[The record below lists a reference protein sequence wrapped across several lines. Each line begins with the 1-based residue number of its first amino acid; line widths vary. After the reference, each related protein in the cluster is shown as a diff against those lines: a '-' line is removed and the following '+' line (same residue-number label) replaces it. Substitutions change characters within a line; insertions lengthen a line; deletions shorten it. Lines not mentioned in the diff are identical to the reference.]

1 MRIRE
6 HVNLAQLSYIN
17 IGPYIDKLYIAE
29 NPDDMNNARQ
39 FKILG
44 NLSNILFT
52 KSNYSIKF
60 MKLSGHFNHIEIDR
74 DNNKAKAG
82 AGNTIMRLISV
93 IADDNFGGLE
103 KLSGIPG
110 TIGGMIRNNAGA
122 FGISISDRLTGI
134 ETPEGYRDISPSD
147 FSYREGISDTILF
160 AYLSVTPR
168 DKKSII
174 EEIDRVSG
182 IRENSQPQG
191 KTLGSVFKNPG
202 GDLKAWEMIDRC
214 RMRGISVNDIYVSEK
229 HCNFF
234 INRGSGTADDFL
246 RLGDIVRERIM
257 KEFNI
262 EMEYE
267 VELF

>member
-6 HVNLAQLSYIN
+6 HVNLARLSYIN
-17 IGPYIDKLYIAE
+17 IGPYTDKLYIAE
-29 NPDDMNNARQ
+29 SMDDLKDAGQ
-39 FKILG
+39 CKILG
-44 NLSNILFT
+44 NLSNILFI
-52 KSNYSIKF
+52 KSRYSIKF

-74 DNNKAKAG
+74 ENNKARAG
-82 AGNTIMRLISV
+82 AGNTIIRMISV
-93 IADDNFGGLE
+93 LSDSNLGGLE

-122 FGISISDRLTGI
+122 FGMSIADRLAGI
-134 ETPEGYRDISPSD
+134 ETPEGYRDISASD
-147 FSYREGISDTILF
+147 FSYREGIDSTILF
-160 AYLSVTPR
+160 AHFNVSPK

-174 EEIDRVSG
+174 EEIDGVSA
-182 IRENSQPQG
+182 IRETSQPQG

-202 GDLKAWEMIDRC
+202 GKLKAWELIDRC
-214 RMRGISVNDIYVSEK
+214 RLRGFSVNDIYVSKK

-246 RLGDIVRERIM
+246 RLGDIVRERVM

-262 EMEYE
+262 ELEYE
-267 VELF
+267 IELF